1 MKVLK
6 KLLYAIPIAGIIF
19 ASCTDVEK
27 MEIEHIGGF
36 NTMKRVKLIMPNSG
50 RIRKQPE
57 TMAVLW
63 LSDGFPT
70 GHHPV

>member
-36 NTMKRVKLIMPNSG
+36 NTMNNEESEAYYAELRAYK
-50 RIRKQPE
+50 
-57 TMAVLW
+57 
-63 LSDGFPT
+63 
-70 GHHPV
+70 

>member
-36 NTMKRVKLIMPNSG
+36 NTMNNEESEAYFQRSLTEPRRVCTNRVSSE
-50 RIRKQPE
+50 R
-57 TMAVLW
+57 VLVA
-63 LSDGFPT
+63 T
-70 GHHPV
+70 